1 MRSVCPLSYFLTPLH
16 FGMWELCTTKGK
28 RRRACRRG
36 SALQIRYSLTDEWEF
51 FSPNYIFKDPQQQR
65 DFEERCHDYD
75 RRYTLSAL
83 IYRSI
88 EPKWV
93 RKLLIKTSYL
103 WCMGKFCLAICISFA
118 RFPQSTRFENRSKS
132 LDLLILLLVDRSYL
146 AWLVI
151 GNEAEQQKRKRKL
164 RSSLSHPS
172 KERQEATTA
181 HVHLLQRKHIVN
193 EWKQHQ

>member
-118 RFPQSTRFENRSKS
+118 CLTFCTTSTVFLKS
-132 LDLLILLLVDRSYL
+132 LQKSRFIDSF
-146 AWLVI
+146 I
-151 GNEAEQQKRKRKL
+151 GWPFIFSVVGHR
-164 RSSLSHPS
+164 
-172 KERQEATTA
+172 
-181 HVHLLQRKHIVN
+181 
-193 EWKQHQ
+193 